1 MQSEM
6 ILSGLVSGSVDK
18 QLRSLDFCI
27 IDESLLTN
35 KEIITKILNLLTH
48 ENHYIRNQA
57 EEVLSFYIKYSSE
70 PMEDLIYLLTEIFRD
85 NEINQDL
92 WFRCTKLFFLLP
104 FTESMT
110 DTLIK
115 ILTSDANYAQG
126 YLIFIINA
134 ICEKSPEV
142 LTRILETI
150 VDQNSDVKKAV
161 CMIFWI
167 NPTFFTQQAIDVYLS
182 LSNDEDR
189 EVRRLSCEVLSQIVN
204 FDQYR
209 RDIGKILENRLT
221 DPSWRVQKIAL
232 KSMVAHGFLDD
243 QRIWDKVIGLFW
255 HPEWRIRKN
264 ICEILPDLQSLEA
277 TKNKIILESLTAA
290 LDDPNWEVRESAAMS
305 LNHHLD
311 LNRVEFNNVLMQI
324 SHLTT
329 DLHEQ
334 VRITACNIISIRFNA
349 FNERKEDAFRK
360 IVWLLED
367 PKWSVRDM
375 ALTSLFSF
383 LNNPHYDKHFPNIF
397 YCLVK
402 LLSDRN
408 NNIREKAWVL
418 IKKAKLSNN
427 HYQILISELITLFNH
442 PNPEVR
448 LKVCEFLHEDIG
460 FWKPNQDIIIRSFMS
475 LLENEDS
482 KVLSCAWDLVNKYD
496 EVYSNASTYISQLT
510 ENLENIDSEIAMFVC
525 ETYYQ
530 YNLIEGNDLLRDQF
544 IRILSQPNYARELK
558 KKILSVLTRQGLYNI
573 LEPQIIPKIIEEGQW
588 DVQEMLIPFLAHFLI
603 EDSERKSEKL
613 DFEEIIIDLLVDPI
627 VKRRRTS
634 QISSQSVD
642 TLFESLEKDLL
653 EFNIDEL
660 LFNTANDD
668 RRLDEWVN
676 LEGKI
681 DFIRKINHPQ
691 LDEINIKFQEGILN
705 QIKHG
710 IDKFGFIEIFMGGIE
725 LSTPLQIVNLMRRQ
739 QETIRI
745 QLLLEIDKRVDFSL
759 LQFKKL
765 KEAVITLINDNSFKI
780 RTISWNII
788 QAHLLKTNELD
799 PKILAVITD
808 SLNSIYDDSRA
819 KATSLLLSCIDL
831 KDLKYETIFNQI
843 INKMEDQNSL
853 VRNQVW
859 QLLDTKVNLSYK
871 RYSPITMKILDLL
884 SNPNVNIRK
893 EAAFFLERNLEI
905 FLPIIEKY
913 PQSPEVYRALGF
925 IYNQT
930 DHLKAKQM
938 FEKVISINPSEI
950 NSILAIALIHLDHR
964 EPEKTIQILKD
975 TQQINPL
982 DPRIYQIW
990 SECMNDLGKNREARK
1005 LEEKARILELSQRLI
1020 EMEAFSTRIE
1030 RSQ

>member
-1 MQSEM
+1 M
-6 ILSGLVSGSVDK
+6 ILAGLASESIDK
-18 QLRSLDFCI
+18 QLKALDFCI
-27 IDESLLTN
+27 IEESLLAN
-35 KEIITKILNLLTH
+35 KEIITKVFNLLTH
-48 ENHYIRNQA
+48 ENYYIRNQA
-57 EEVLSFYIKYSSE
+57 EEVLSFYIEYSSE
-70 PMEDLIYLLTEIFRD
+70 HMEDLIELLTETFRD
-85 NEINQDL
+85 NEIKRDL
-92 WFRCTKLFFLLP
+92 WFRCTKLFFLSP

-110 DTLIK
+110 DILIK

-126 YLIFIINA
+126 YLIFIIKA
-134 ICEKSPEV
+134 ICEKFPEV
-142 LTRILETI
+142 LARILDSI
-150 VDQNSDVKKAV
+150 NDQNSDVKKAV

-167 NPTFFTQQAIDVYLS
+167 NPALFTQRAIDVYSS

-204 FDQYR
+204 YDQYR
-209 RDIGKILENRLT
+209 QDIGKILENKLT

-232 KSMVAHGFLDD
+232 KIMVTHGFLDD

-264 ICEILPDLQSLEA
+264 ICEILPDLQSLVEH
-277 TKNKIILESLTAA
+277 KNKIILESLTAA
-290 LDDPNWEVRESAAMS
+290 LDDPNWEVRESAALS

-334 VRITACNIISIRFNA
+334 VRKTACNIISIRFDA
-349 FNERKEDAFRK
+349 FEERKEDAFRK

-367 PKWSVRDM
+367 SKWSVRDM

-383 LNNPHYDKHFPNIF
+383 LNNPLYDKHFPTIF

-408 NNIREKAWVL
+408 YDVREKAWL
-418 IKKAKLSNN
+418 IIQKARLSDN
-427 HYQILISELITLFNH
+427 HYQIFISELITLFNH
-442 PNPEVR
+442 PNPDVR
-448 LKVCEFLHEDIG
+448 LKACESLHEDIN
-460 FWKPNQDIIIRSFMS
+460 FWKQNQDIVVSSFMS

-482 KVLSCAWDLVNKYD
+482 KVLSCAWGLVNKYN
-496 EVYSNASTYISQLT
+496 EVYSRASDYISQLS
-510 ENLENIDSEIAMFVC
+510 ENLENINSDIAIFIC
-525 ETYYQ
+525 ETFQ
-530 YNLIEGNDLLRDQF
+530 QNNMIEDNYFLRDQF
-544 IRILSQPNYARELK
+544 IRILSRQNIARELK
-558 KKILSVLTRQGLYNI
+558 KKILSVLTSEGLYNF
-573 LEPQIIPKIIEEGQW
+573 LDPEIIPIIIEEGQW
-588 DVQEMLIPFLAHFLI
+588 DVQEMLIPFLIHFLI
-603 EDSERKSEKL
+603 NNSEGNS
-613 DFEEIIIDLLVDPI
+613 EEIDFQEITVDLLADPI
-627 VKRRRTS
+627 IKRKRTS
-634 QISSQSVD
+634 QTTSLSIND
-642 TLFESLEKDLL
+642 LFESLEKDLL
-653 EFNIDEL
+653 EFNIDEH

-668 RRLDEWVN
+668 RRMDKWLD

-691 LDEINIKFQEGILN
+691 LDEIKIKFQEGILN
-705 QIKHG
+705 QIKRG
-710 IDKFGFIEIFMGGIE
+710 IDKFGFMEIFMGNID
-725 LSTPLQIVNLMRRQ
+725 LSTPLQILNLMRRQ
-739 QETIRI
+739 QEPIRI
-745 QLLLEIDKRVDFSL
+745 RLLLEIDKRVDLSL

-788 QAHLLKTNELD
+788 QSNLLKTNGLD
-799 PKILAVITD
+799 PGILAVITD
-808 SLNSIYDDSRA
+808 SLSSIYDDSRA

-831 KDLKYETIFNQI
+831 KDLKYENIFNQV

-884 SNPNVNIRK
+884 SNSNVNIRK
-893 EAAFFLERNLEI
+893 EASFFLEHNLKI
-905 FLPIIEKY
+905 FLPIVENY
-913 PQSPEVYRALGF
+913 PQPPEVYHALGF

-938 FEKVISINPSEI
+938 FEKALSINPSEI
-950 NSILAIALIHLDHR
+950 NSILAIALIHLDNG
-964 EPEKTIQILKD
+964 EPEKSIQILKD
-975 TQQINPL
+975 AQQISPS
-982 DPRIYQIW
+982 DSRIYQIW
-990 SECMNDLGKNREARK
+990 SESMNDLGKDRESRM

-1020 EMEAFSTRIE
+1020 ETETFSANE